1 MIDRNVTELHVPHR
15 RNAVSLRLAVIF
27 EKKGKKK
34 MEKGRK
40 TLEHR
45 VIGGTGEFLL
55 ASFEVNSIGE
65 RIGGID
71 GEIFEN
77 WRARGSCHAATD
89 RTMADNRIAS
99 DFCMPISRPVL
110 CRRQCANNYAK
121 RRPFIRPFGR
131 IQTAFPYPL
140 SSRGANNRS
149 DARRFQFFQLPRPA
163 GGIDHRS
170 VGSSAFRLMRISEI
184 VTRFVQ
190 CVAFHV
196 GFFVAWNTTKCE
208 YT

>member
-1 MIDRNVTELHVPHR
+1 MAN
-15 RNAVSLRLAVIF
+15 SF
-27 EKKGKKK
+27 
-34 MEKGRK
+34 
-40 TLEHR
+40 
-45 VIGGTGEFLL
+45 L

-77 WRARGSCHAATD
+77 WRGRGGLHAATD

-99 DFCMPISRPVL
+99 DFCMPISWPVL

-149 DARRFQFFQLPRPA
+149 DARRFHVFLPFFFFPFFLCPPKLRNVLQVA
-163 GGIDHRS
+163 SIISMIAD
-170 VGSSAFRLMRISEI
+170 SSGANEISEKILLLVSWIRKKEREDDINSWVFIIFEKNKI
-184 VTRFVQ
+184 VQ
-190 CVAFHV
+190 K
-196 GFFVAWNTTKCE
+196 N
-208 YT
+208 

>member
-1 MIDRNVTELHVPHR
+1 MAN
-15 RNAVSLRLAVIF
+15 SF
-27 EKKGKKK
+27 
-34 MEKGRK
+34 
-40 TLEHR
+40 
-45 VIGGTGEFLL
+45 L

-77 WRARGSCHAATD
+77 WRGRGGLHAATD

-99 DFCMPISRPVL
+99 DFCMPISWPVL

-149 DARRFQFFQLPRPA
+149 DARRFHVFLPFFFSPSFSAPLNYVTCCRW
-163 GGIDHRS
+163 HRLYRWLRIHLALTKFQRRFFFS
-170 VGSSAFRLMRISEI
+170 FR
-184 VTRFVQ
+184 
-190 CVAFHV
+190 
-196 GFFVAWNTTKCE
+196 E
-208 YT
+208 YVRRKGRMILILEFL

>member
-1 MIDRNVTELHVPHR
+1 M
-15 RNAVSLRLAVIF
+15 
-27 EKKGKKK
+27 K
-34 MEKGRK
+34 KGRK
-40 TLEHR
+40 TLERR

-77 WRARGSCHAATD
+77 WRARGGCHAATD

-170 VGSSAFRLMRISEI
+170 IGSSAFRLMRISEI

-190 CVAFHV
+190 CLSRFASVFSSRGIRRNA
-196 GFFVAWNTTKCE
+196 NICE
-208 YT
+208 M

>member
-1 MIDRNVTELHVPHR
+1 MISIFQQRFSKRIKCRNTKESLELEYWNDRSKRDRIARTASPKR
-15 RNAVSLRLAVIF
+15 SLVAFGGNIR
-27 EKKGKKK
+27 KKRKKK

-40 TLEHR
+40 TLERR

-77 WRARGSCHAATD
+77 WRARGGCHAATD

-149 DARRFQFFQLPRPA
+149 DARRFQFFSTAASCRW
-163 GGIDHRS
+163 HRS
-170 VGSSAFRLMRISEI
+170 SID
-184 VTRFVQ
+184 RFK
-190 CVAFHV
+190 CVSFDA
-196 GFFVAWNTTKCE
+196 
-208 YT
+208 Y

>member
-1 MIDRNVTELHVPHR
+1 MN
-15 RNAVSLRLAVIF
+15 SF
-27 EKKGKKK
+27 
-34 MEKGRK
+34 
-40 TLEHR
+40 
-45 VIGGTGEFLL
+45 L

-77 WRARGSCHAATD
+77 WRGRGGLHAATD

-99 DFCMPISRPVL
+99 DFCMPISWPVL

-149 DARRFQFFQLPRPA
+149 DARRFHVFLLFFSLSLFFFCPPPPKLCNTLQVA
-163 GGIDHRS
+163 SIISMIAD
-170 VGSSAFRLMRISEI
+170 SSDAR
-184 VTRFVQ
+184 
-190 CVAFHV
+190 
-196 GFFVAWNTTKCE
+196 
-208 YT
+208 